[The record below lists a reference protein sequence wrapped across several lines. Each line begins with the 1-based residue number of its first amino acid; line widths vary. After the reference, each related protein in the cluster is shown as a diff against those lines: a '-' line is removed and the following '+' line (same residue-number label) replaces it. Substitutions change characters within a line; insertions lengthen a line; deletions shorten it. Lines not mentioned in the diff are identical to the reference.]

1 MVNLKEMAMESN
13 LRKEESLSEYA
24 CRTCEAIRFKNED
37 REDEFNVRPEFFRDA
52 DRILHS
58 MAYTRYMDKTQ
69 VFSMFN
75 NDLITH
81 RGLHVQF
88 VSKIARTIG
97 RSLRLNEDLIEA
109 IALGHDL
116 GHVPFGHFGERV
128 LNDICEK
135 NDLGY
140 FIHNAQSVRILQEIE
155 NEGNGLNIT
164 LQVIDGILCHNGEIL
179 EKRYEPDYHK
189 TKEQFLEEY
198 NRCWTEK
205 NYDKK
210 IRSMTLEGCVVRI
223 SDIIAY
229 IGRDIED
236 AITVNLIKREDI
248 PEEIANVLGNT
259 NSQIIDKLVED
270 LLLNSYGKPYLEF
283 SDDIFIAL
291 KKLLEFNYE
300 NIYNN
305 SKKAEGEV
313 RSIHMFK
320 MLYEKYVENLDK
332 KTGDIYNLFYLQMN
346 EYYTKMNKCGKIIVD
361 FIAGMT
367 DKFFIDQFEKN
378 FLPKIYDLTI
388 QENEKSSN

>member
-1 MVNLKEMAMESN
+1 MDGKGKRMINLKKMAMESN
-13 LRKEESLSEYA
+13 LKKEESLSEYA
-24 CRTCEAIRFKNED
+24 CKTIDAIRFKKEN

-58 MAYTRYMDKTQ
+58 TAYTRYMDKTQ

-116 GHVPFGHFGERV
+116 GHVPFGHFGEKV

-135 NDLGY
+135 NGLGY
-140 FIHNAQSVRILQEIE
+140 FIHNAQSVRVLQEIE
-155 NEGNGLNIT
+155 NGGEGLNIT
-164 LQVIDGILCHNGEIL
+164 LQVLDGILCHNGEIL

-198 NRCWTEK
+198 NKCWTEK
-205 NYDKK
+205 GYDKK
-210 IRSMTLEGCVVRI
+210 IKAMTLEGCVVRI
-223 SDIIAY
+223 ADVIAY

-236 AITVNLIKREDI
+236 AIIVNLIKREDI
-248 PEEIANVLGNT
+248 PEEIVSILGNT

-283 SDDIFIAL
+283 SDEVFEGL
-291 KKLLEFNYE
+291 KKLLEFNYR

-305 SKKAEGEV
+305 PKKAENEQK
-313 RSIHMFK
+313 SIQIFH
-320 MLYEKYVENLDK
+320 MLYEKYLKELNSK
-332 KTGDIYNLFYLQMN
+332 NSEIYELYYSQMQ
-346 EYYTKMNKCGKIIVD
+346 EDYTKSNKCGRIVVD
-361 FIAGMT
+361 FMAGMT
-367 DKFFIDQFEKN
+367 DKFFIDQFEKH

-388 QENEKSSN
+388 